1 MKDRTIFN
9 IIIPLG
15 LAFLL
20 VSLLV
25 LSSLNLHNLISSP
38 LSLSEPV
45 LFAMIIM
52 LFITIPVLLI
62 LTKIFIC
69 LKQAAEN
76 AGNSRLLYR
85 TPQWNWLERSV
96 YKGMILSITCRLFM
110 P

>member
-69 LKQAAEN
+69 LAS
-76 AGNSRLLYR
+76 SRKR
-85 TPQWNWLERSV
+85 WKFKTFISNTSVNWLERSV